1 MPVIVLSDSLFR
13 AHKSAGIKMHQ
24 IRDEMHKLQTLLCV
38 ASGGSLIMDGGSYCS
53 DCAIGLMVRA
63 LTKPEFRCHFAA
75 EDPFVRIIAIN
86 AAQSTAVCRGGNE
99 QFSHVVSDRMTSN
112 LIKRL
117 ETQWTICDLE
127 DVVQQRDC
135 RRRWPEL
142 EACNL
147 RDPKGIYGQRGDNLH
162 FRKDI
167 AKAACDELLKAVYRT
182 AMRRYSDELSAGNV
196 LLVLAAGWNTNWA
209 NFNSLDR
216 SGHCWRKA
224 ELVAA
229 TELCALNGH
238 RLSVLTQRMQDL
250 IKQAE
255 GRHSPFLATRVE
267 LISAVD
273 PLKSG
278 QKRKVLDKGFCDFPG
293 LAEKSSSGG
302 SVDGTSKRARIDEQH
317 LSHAAFIA
325 EAASIPI
332 GLAAERLVSV
342 GYDVSEALLNPMF
355 RPSETQSQASSRQTP
370 ISDIVSID
378 LSSEEDDFVGFISSF
393 SCARDRLKQLTDMG
407 FTKVCAETALHNSKG
422 CLEGAIE
429 CLLVQA

>member
-1 MPVIVLSDSLFR
+1 M
-13 AHKSAGIKMHQ
+13 G
-24 IRDEMHKLQTLLCV
+24 
-38 ASGGSLIMDGGSYCS
+38 
-53 DCAIGLMVRA
+53 
-63 LTKPEFRCHFAA
+63 
-75 EDPFVRIIAIN
+75 
-86 AAQSTAVCRGGNE
+86 
-99 QFSHVVSDRMTSN
+99 SN

-117 ETQWTICDLE
+117 ETSWTICDLE

-135 RRRWPEL
+135 RTRWPEL
-142 EACNL
+142 EACSL
-147 RDPKGIYGQRGDNLH
+147 RDPKGIYGQRGDALH

-196 LLVLAAGWNTNWA
+196 LLVLAAGWNTNWT

-238 RLSVLTQRMQDL
+238 RLSALTQRMQDL

-255 GRHSPFLATRVE
+255 GRHSPFLATRVD

-273 PLKSG
+273 PSKTG
-278 QKRKVLDKGFCDFPG
+278 QKRKVPDKGFDHFPG
-293 LAEKSSSGG
+293 LVERSYSRE
-302 SVDGTSKRARIDEQH
+302 SVDSTNKRAIKEQH

-332 GLAAERLVSV
+332 SLAAERLASV

-355 RPSETQSQASSRQTP
+355 GPKETQSQVPSRKTP
-370 ISDIVSID
+370 IPDTVIID
-378 LSSEEDDFVGFISSF
+378 LCSEEDDFVGFVNSF
-393 SCARDRLKQLTDMG
+393 PCDRDRLKQLIDMG
-407 FTKVCAETALHNSKG
+407 FTKVQAETALLNSKG
-422 CLEGAIE
+422 CVEGAIE
-429 CLLVQA
+429 CLLVKA